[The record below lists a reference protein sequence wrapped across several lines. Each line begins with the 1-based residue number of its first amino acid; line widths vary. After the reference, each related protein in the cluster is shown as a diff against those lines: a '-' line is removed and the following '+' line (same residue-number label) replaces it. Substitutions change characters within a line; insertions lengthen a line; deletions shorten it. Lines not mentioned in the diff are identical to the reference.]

1 MDSEL
6 RLAELLSTRLCHDL
20 TGPIGAVN
28 NGAEFLNEEGFSM
41 REQAIELII
50 GSAKQA
56 VIRLQFYRQ
65 AYGRVNYQ
73 GEASLDE
80 FRSLAREFFE
90 ESRVELDWPNEY
102 ADAADVSVSRKMAK
116 LVVNALILI
125 SGALPRGGSISVEV
139 GKQEDGQAKV
149 KVHGEG
155 ATVKMDADM
164 LDALSLKA
172 SLNDL
177 TPKNVQPYYM
187 GKLAKLIG
195 VQLTHDIS
203 EKHFTIEATHA

>member
-28 NGAEFLNEEGFSM
+28 NGAEFLSEEGFSM

-80 FRSLAREFFE
+80 FRTLAREFFE

-139 GKQEDGQAKV
+139 GKQADGQAKV
-149 KVHGEG
+149 RVHGEG
-155 ATVKMDADM
+155 DAVKMDADM
-164 LDALSLKA
+164 LDALNLDA

-195 VQLTHDIS
+195 VKLTHDIS
-203 EKHFTIEATHA
+203 EKHFTIEALHA